1 MKTRA
6 RLRSLVLDVTPPA
19 LLELAR
25 AVRARTPFAP
35 RVVPPGVRPAS
46 WYDAAYAATDE
57 YRRHYTES
65 QYYFLWSVLADRM
78 LQDPPASVLDLGC
91 GPGQFA
97 ELLRDKGLPR
107 YRGVD
112 LSEPAIALARQR
124 CPGYAFE
131 TADLVASP
139 LLGQGG
145 PAAVSLPAFADFVGR
160 NPPPPAHL
168 AVKGFSYVALGW
180 LLASY
185 LAGPVLKGDAG
196 AAAAKSAYQNF
207 LVTFSLAKTSD
218 ANQRKVRPEHSPAWI
233 ARR

>member
-78 LQDPPASVLDLGC
+78 LHDPPASVLDLGC

-131 TADLVASP
+131 TADLVASS

-145 PAAVSLPAFADFVGR
+145 YDCL
-160 NPPPPAHL
+160 
-168 AVKGFSYVALGW
+168 VALE
-180 LLASY
+180 
-185 LAGPVLKGDAG
+185 
-196 AAAAKSAYQNF
+196 F
-207 LVTFSLAKTSD
+207 LEHVEPDLEILAKVPSGTRFYGTVPSFPYVSHVRHFDD
-218 ANQRKVRPEHSPAWI
+218 AEAVRARYGHLFEPFRVDAFPANATGKVFYLLEGT
-233 ARR
+233 RR